1 MTMTPPDANAL
12 LMGGGSK
19 AFPFDTPGDKV
30 RGEIV
35 DVRTAQATDPGTG
48 KPKFWD
54 NGDPVWQ
61 VVVTLQTDL
70 RDPELPDD
78 DGLRTVYLK
87 GGKKRASTEKAAAD
101 AVKAAGATQLLVGG
115 TFGLVYTGDGAKTN
129 PAFNAPKEYG
139 ATYVPP
145 VAGVDLSAA
154 WDD

>member
-1 MTMTPPDANAL
+1 MSNPVDDFL
-12 LMGGGSK
+12 LGGG
-19 AFPFDTPGDKV
+19 AP
-30 RGEIV
+30 
-35 DVRTAQATDPGTG
+35 TASYKDAPIGHTYKGTILASEVNQQTKMGTG
-48 KPKFWD
+48 ELLFWD
-54 NGDPVWQ
+54 DGKPRMQ
-61 VVVTLQTDL
+61 AVVTIQTDL